1 MTKAACHGTAR
12 NNQQRGFSLIEVMI
26 VIALIALIS
35 AVTVPSL
42 TGVFR
47 TSTESFARRLSLQLR
62 EARDRAMLQDKLLR
76 LRVNLDAQEYW
87 LEEAPSNYL
96 LPKPAARSASAL
108 EKEEAEKKESA
119 SFRQVSEITSDKQKI
134 PKGLRIVE
142 IISPRRKE
150 PFREGT
156 ADVYFYNNGSTD
168 GVTLHFETDEKV
180 RQAVQ
185 LHPVTGQSKLV
196 AGWEEGKQ

>member
-1 MTKAACHGTAR
+1 MAARKATVQVSTA
-12 NNQQRGFSLIEVMI
+12 RGFSLIEVMI
-26 VIALIALIS
+26 VIALVALIS
-35 AVTVPSL
+35 AVTIPSL

-76 LRVNLDAQEYW
+76 LRVNLDSQEYW

-96 LPKPAARSASAL
+96 LPKNGAARGDSAL
-108 EKEEAEKKESA
+108 EKEEAEKKETA
-119 SFRQVSEITSDKQKI
+119 AFRQVTEITGDKQKV
-134 PKGLRIVE
+134 PKGLKIVE

-168 GVTLHFETDEKV
+168 GATLHFETDEKV

-185 LHPVTGQSKLV
+185 LHPVTGQSKLI
-196 AGWEEGKQ
+196 AGWEEGKR